1 MREPLQNI
9 QLIRDSL
16 ALYAKFFAPFTLLA
30 IVPLALQVFVSRT
43 LFSDLLTVDLSQMEA
58 EEVIA
63 YLTDALPQL
72 VADAQIM
79 FLVSL
84 VLSAI
89 TSAMISLAVVD
100 SRQGRPFNLPFYIMR
115 GLSRLPL
122 IVLFKFVVLIMS
134 FFAAFLFLLPGLY
147 LTAAFWVLT
156 PLLVIERRG
165 VDALGRCWTLTQ
177 GYRWHILGLM
187 LAAALTIILT
197 EVLVQIILIG
207 PLIIGGTNLWASAVV
222 EILISAPLTAI
233 LFILVAQT
241 YLRLCEIKEGVTAEE
256 ITTNQ

>member
-30 IVPLALQVFVSRT
+30 IVPLALQVFVNRI
-43 LFSDLLTVDLSQMEA
+43 FFYDLLTVDLSQMEA

-72 VADAQIM
+72 VENAQIM

-89 TSAMISLAVVD
+89 TSAIICLAVVD

-122 IVLFKFVVLIMS
+122 IVLLKFVVLIMS
-134 FFAAFLFLLPGLY
+134 FFAAFLLLLPGLY
-147 LTAAFWVLT
+147 LVAAFWVLI
-156 PLLVIERRG
+156 PLLMIERRG
-165 VDALGRCWTLTQ
+165 FDALARCWTLTQ
-177 GYRWHILGLM
+177 GYRWHILGLL
-187 LAAALTIILT
+187 LAAALVIILT
-197 EVLVQIILIG
+197 KLLIQIILIG
-207 PLIIGGTNLWASAVV
+207 PLIIGGKNLWAGAVV
-222 EILISAPLTAI
+222 EILTSAPLTAI
-233 LFILVAQT
+233 LCILVAQT
-241 YLRLCEIKEGVTAEE
+241 YLRLREIKDSVTVKK
-256 ITTNQ
+256 ITPA